1 MTIVNVSV
9 CIVFEIFFREVQLKV
24 ADHNEKLK
32 IMQRVNTGGKS
43 KKTTAKT
50 AATKGTDNFFKNK

>member
-1 MTIVNVSV
+1 MYLYVLHLK
-9 CIVFEIFFREVQLKV
+9 FFFREVQLKV

-50 AATKGTDNFFKNK
+50 AATKGTVKIFFK

>member
-1 MTIVNVSV
+1 MYQWLYALFSK
-9 CIVFEIFFREVQLKV
+9 FSFREVQLKV

-50 AATKGTDNFFKNK
+50 AATKGTVKIYFK